1 MAKPNVLLLQALL
14 KNKNNIRDGIVR
26 IQDVVTDYFKMGGK
40 DLEVN
45 DRAIIENFFVKE
57 APSNVESID
66 MARDLVKLDQNP
78 QTPYSMANDLGR
90 RNPGLKF
97 TDDMTFGQ
105 VNEMKQSNSL
115 PPGGTRESVKK
126 EAVEKYGIRPER
138 FDEIMDSQFDEKL
151 GDDLLKDSTFP
162 SFNTRENIGGVEDIK
177 QGIGSLP
184 KGVPGEIFDTKN
196 AARDEMAGFINKM
209 RGQGMSNPDIA
220 GVRRV
225 PGDEQKRTAELVV
238 NQNRMGAD
246 TPIKQEF
253 MEEFTELQNTKGP
266 RFFKEEF
273 QGYDSF
279 GDLIKNKG
287 IDARNAIVT
296 DLELLG
302 VAENELMQIARSA
315 NEVAANNPFTPE
327 AWITSMKQDLELSN
341 INYDMRFWDNYF
353 DQLID
358 STRKDPPMFRY
369 GGLV

>member
-90 RNPGLKF
+90 RNPGLNF

-105 VNEMKQSNSL
+105 VDEMKQ
-115 PPGGTRESVKK
+115 G
-126 EAVEKYGIRPER
+126 
-138 FDEIMDSQFDEKL
+138 L
-151 GDDLLKDSTFP
+151 GA
-162 SFNTRENIGGVEDIK
+162 
-177 QGIGSLP
+177 LP
-184 KGVPGEIFDTKN
+184 KGVPGEVFDTKN

-246 TPIKQEF
+246 TSIKQEF

-273 QGYDSF
+273 QGYDSY
-279 GDLIKNKG
+279 GDLVKNKG
-287 IDARNAIVT
+287 IEARNAIVD

-315 NEVAANNPFTPE
+315 NEVAATNPFAPE
-327 AWITSMKQDLELSN
+327 AWITSIKQDLELSN

-358 STRKDPPMFRY
+358 STRKDPPMFRH

>member
-1 MAKPNVLLLQALL
+1 MAKPNVLLLQTLL
-14 KNKNNIRDGIVR
+14 KNKNNIRDGVFR
-26 IQDVVTDYFKMGGK
+26 IQDLVTDYFKSGGK

-45 DRAIIENFFVKE
+45 DRAIIEQFFVKE
-57 APSNVESID
+57 APSNVQSID
-66 MARDLVKLDQNP
+66 MARDLVKVDQNP
-78 QTPYSMANDLGR
+78 QTPYSMANDLGK
-90 RNPGLKF
+90 RNPGLNF

-105 VNEMKQSNSL
+105 VDEMKQGL
-115 PPGGTRESVKK
+115 
-126 EAVEKYGIRPER
+126 
-138 FDEIMDSQFDEKL
+138 
-151 GDDLLKDSTFP
+151 
-162 SFNTRENIGGVEDIK
+162 
-177 QGIGSLP
+177 GSLP
-184 KGVPGEIFDTKN
+184 KGVPGEVFDTKN

-209 RGQGMSNPDIA
+209 RGQGISNPDIA
-220 GVRRV
+220 GIRRV

-246 TPIKQEF
+246 TSIKQEF

-287 IDARNAIVT
+287 IDARNAIIT
-296 DLELLG
+296 DLEVLG
-302 VAENELMQIARSA
+302 VAEDELMQIARSA
-315 NEVAANNPFTPE
+315 NEVAANNPFAPE

-358 STRKDPPMFRY
+358 STRKDPPMFRH

>member
-14 KNKNNIRDGIVR
+14 KNKNNIRDGVVR

-40 DLEVN
+40 NLEVN
-45 DRAIIENFFVKE
+45 DRAIIEEFFVKE
-57 APSNVESID
+57 APSNVTSMD
-66 MARDLVKLDQNP
+66 MAKDLVKVDQNP
-78 QTPYSMANDLGR
+78 QTPYSMANDLGK
-90 RNPGLKF
+90 RNPGLNF

-105 VNEMKQSNSL
+105 VDEMKQ
-115 PPGGTRESVKK
+115 G
-126 EAVEKYGIRPER
+126 
-138 FDEIMDSQFDEKL
+138 L
-151 GDDLLKDSTFP
+151 GA
-162 SFNTRENIGGVEDIK
+162 
-177 QGIGSLP
+177 LP
-184 KGVPGEIFDTKN
+184 KGVPGEVFDTKN

-266 RFFKEEF
+266 RFFKDESM
-273 QGYDSF
+273 GYDSV
-279 GDLIKNKG
+279 GDMINNKG
-287 IDARNAIVT
+287 IEARNAIVD

-315 NEVAANNPFTPE
+315 NEVAANNPFAPE

>member
-66 MARDLVKLDQNP
+66 MARDLVKVDQNP
-78 QTPYSMANDLGR
+78 QTPYSMANDLGQ
-90 RNPGLKF
+90 RNPGLNF

-105 VNEMKQSNSL
+105 VDEMKQGL
-115 PPGGTRESVKK
+115 
-126 EAVEKYGIRPER
+126 
-138 FDEIMDSQFDEKL
+138 
-151 GDDLLKDSTFP
+151 
-162 SFNTRENIGGVEDIK
+162 
-177 QGIGSLP
+177 GSLP

-209 RGQGMSNPDIA
+209 RGQGISNPDIA
-220 GVRRV
+220 GIRRV

-315 NEVAANNPFTPE
+315 NEVAANNPFAPE

>member
-66 MARDLVKLDQNP
+66 MARDLVKVDQNP
-78 QTPYSMANDLGR
+78 QTPYSMANDLGK
-90 RNPGLKF
+90 RNPGLNF

-105 VNEMKQSNSL
+105 VDEMKQ
-115 PPGGTRESVKK
+115 G
-126 EAVEKYGIRPER
+126 
-138 FDEIMDSQFDEKL
+138 L
-151 GDDLLKDSTFP
+151 GA
-162 SFNTRENIGGVEDIK
+162 
-177 QGIGSLP
+177 LP
-184 KGVPGEIFDTKN
+184 KGVPGEVFDTKN

-279 GDLIKNKG
+279 GDMINNKG
-287 IDARNAIVT
+287 IEARNAIID

>member
-66 MARDLVKLDQNP
+66 MARDLVKLDSNP
-78 QTPYSMANDLGR
+78 QTPYSMANDLGK
-90 RNPGLKF
+90 RNPGLNF

-105 VNEMKQSNSL
+105 VDEMKQGL
-115 PPGGTRESVKK
+115 
-126 EAVEKYGIRPER
+126 
-138 FDEIMDSQFDEKL
+138 
-151 GDDLLKDSTFP
+151 
-162 SFNTRENIGGVEDIK
+162 
-177 QGIGSLP
+177 GSLP

-209 RGQGMSNPDIA
+209 RGQGISNPDIA
-220 GVRRV
+220 GIRRV

>member
-1 MAKPNVLLLQALL
+1 MAKPNVLLLQTLL
-14 KNKNNIRDGIVR
+14 KNKNNIRDGVFR
-26 IQDVVTDYFKMGGK
+26 IQDLVTDYFKSGGK
-40 DLEVN
+40 DLQIN
-45 DRAIIENFFVKE
+45 DRAIIEEFFVKE
-57 APSNVESID
+57 APSNVTSMD
-66 MARDLVKLDQNP
+66 MAKDLVKVDQNP
-78 QTPYSMANDLGR
+78 QTPYSMANDLGK
-90 RNPGLKF
+90 RNPGLNF

-105 VNEMKQSNSL
+105 VDEMKQGL
-115 PPGGTRESVKK
+115 
-126 EAVEKYGIRPER
+126 
-138 FDEIMDSQFDEKL
+138 
-151 GDDLLKDSTFP
+151 
-162 SFNTRENIGGVEDIK
+162 
-177 QGIGSLP
+177 GSLP

-266 RFFKEEF
+266 RFFKDESM
-273 QGYDSF
+273 GYDSV
-279 GDLIKNKG
+279 GDMINNKG
-287 IDARNAIVT
+287 IEARNAIVD

-315 NEVAANNPFTPE
+315 NEVAANNPFAPE

-358 STRKDPPMFRY
+358 STRKDPPMFRH

>member
-1 MAKPNVLLLQALL
+1 MAKPNVLLLQTLL
-14 KNKNNIRDGIVR
+14 KNKNNIRDGVFR
-26 IQDVVTDYFKMGGK
+26 IQDLVTDYFKSGGK
-40 DLEVN
+40 DLQIN
-45 DRAIIENFFVKE
+45 DRAIIEEFFVKE
-57 APSNVESID
+57 APSNVTSMD
-66 MARDLVKLDQNP
+66 MAKDLVKVDQNP
-78 QTPYSMANDLGR
+78 QTPYSMANDLGK
-90 RNPGLKF
+90 RNPGLNF

-105 VNEMKQSNSL
+105 VDEMKQ
-115 PPGGTRESVKK
+115 G
-126 EAVEKYGIRPER
+126 
-138 FDEIMDSQFDEKL
+138 L
-151 GDDLLKDSTFP
+151 GA
-162 SFNTRENIGGVEDIK
+162 
-177 QGIGSLP
+177 LP

-246 TPIKQEF
+246 TSIKQEF

-266 RFFKEEF
+266 RFFKDESM
-273 QGYDSF
+273 GYDSV
-279 GDLIKNKG
+279 GDMINNKG
-287 IDARNAIVT
+287 IEARNAIVD

-358 STRKDPPMFRY
+358 STRKDPPMFRH

>member
-1 MAKPNVLLLQALL
+1 MAKPNVLLLQTLL
-14 KNKNNIRDGIVR
+14 KNKNNIRDGVFR
-26 IQDVVTDYFKMGGK
+26 IQDLVTDYFKSGGK
-40 DLEVN
+40 DLQIN
-45 DRAIIENFFVKE
+45 DRAIIEEFFVKE
-57 APSNVESID
+57 APSNVTSMD
-66 MARDLVKLDQNP
+66 MAKDLVKVDQNP
-78 QTPYSMANDLGR
+78 QTPYSMANDLGK
-90 RNPGLKF
+90 RNPGLNF

-105 VNEMKQSNSL
+105 VDEMKQ
-115 PPGGTRESVKK
+115 G
-126 EAVEKYGIRPER
+126 
-138 FDEIMDSQFDEKL
+138 L
-151 GDDLLKDSTFP
+151 GA
-162 SFNTRENIGGVEDIK
+162 
-177 QGIGSLP
+177 LP
-184 KGVPGEIFDTKN
+184 KGVPGEVFDTKN

-209 RGQGMSNPDIA
+209 RGQGISNPDIA

-246 TPIKQEF
+246 TSIKQEF

-266 RFFKEEF
+266 RFFKDESM
-273 QGYDSF
+273 GYDSV
-279 GDLIKNKG
+279 GDMINNKG
-287 IDARNAIVT
+287 IEARNAIVD

-315 NEVAANNPFTPE
+315 NEVAANNPFAPE

>member
-1 MAKPNVLLLQALL
+1 MAKPNVLLLQTLL
-14 KNKNNIRDGIVR
+14 KNKNNIRDGVFR
-26 IQDVVTDYFKMGGK
+26 IQDLVTDYFKSGGK
-40 DLEVN
+40 DLQIN
-45 DRAIIENFFVKE
+45 DRAIIEEFFVKE
-57 APSNVESID
+57 APSNVTSMD
-66 MARDLVKLDQNP
+66 MAKDLVKVDQNP
-78 QTPYSMANDLGR
+78 QTPYSMANDLGK
-90 RNPGLKF
+90 RNPGLNF

-105 VNEMKQSNSL
+105 VDEMKQGL
-115 PPGGTRESVKK
+115 
-126 EAVEKYGIRPER
+126 
-138 FDEIMDSQFDEKL
+138 
-151 GDDLLKDSTFP
+151 
-162 SFNTRENIGGVEDIK
+162 
-177 QGIGSLP
+177 GSLP

-266 RFFKEEF
+266 RFFKDESM
-273 QGYDSF
+273 GYDSV
-279 GDLIKNKG
+279 GDMINNKG
-287 IDARNAIVT
+287 IEARNAIVD

-315 NEVAANNPFTPE
+315 NEVAANNPFAPE

-358 STRKDPPMFRY
+358 STRKDPAMFRY

>member
-66 MARDLVKLDQNP
+66 MARDLVKVDQNP
-78 QTPYSMANDLGR
+78 QTPYSMANDLGK
-90 RNPGLKF
+90 RNPGLEF
-97 TDDMTFGQ
+97 NDQMTFGQ
-105 VNEMKQSNSL
+105 VDEMKQGL
-115 PPGGTRESVKK
+115 
-126 EAVEKYGIRPER
+126 
-138 FDEIMDSQFDEKL
+138 
-151 GDDLLKDSTFP
+151 
-162 SFNTRENIGGVEDIK
+162 
-177 QGIGSLP
+177 GSLP

-220 GVRRV
+220 GIRRV

-315 NEVAANNPFTPE
+315 NEVAANNPFAPE
-327 AWITSMKQDLELSN
+327 AWITSMKQDLELN
-341 INYDMRFWDNYF
+341 GINYDMRFWDNYF

-358 STRKDPPMFRY
+358 STRKDPPMFRH

>member
-1 MAKPNVLLLQALL
+1 MAKPNVLLLQVLL
-14 KNKNNIRDGIVR
+14 KNKNNIRDGVAR

-45 DRAIIENFFVKE
+45 DRAIIEQFFVKE
-57 APSNVESID
+57 APSNVQSID
-66 MARDLVKLDQNP
+66 MARDLVKVDQNP
-78 QTPYSMANDLGR
+78 QTPYSMANDLGK
-90 RNPGLKF
+90 RNPGLNF

-105 VNEMKQSNSL
+105 VDEMKQGL
-115 PPGGTRESVKK
+115 
-126 EAVEKYGIRPER
+126 
-138 FDEIMDSQFDEKL
+138 
-151 GDDLLKDSTFP
+151 
-162 SFNTRENIGGVEDIK
+162 
-177 QGIGSLP
+177 GSLP

-315 NEVAANNPFTPE
+315 NEVAANNPFAPE

>member
-1 MAKPNVLLLQALL
+1 MAKPNVLLLQTLL
-14 KNKNNIRDGIVR
+14 KNKNNIRDGVFR
-26 IQDVVTDYFKMGGK
+26 IQDLVTDYFKSGGK
-40 DLEVN
+40 DLQIN
-45 DRAIIENFFVKE
+45 DRAIIEEFFVKE
-57 APSNVESID
+57 APSNVTSMD
-66 MARDLVKLDQNP
+66 MANDLVKVDQNP
-78 QTPYSMANDLGR
+78 QTPYSMANDLGK
-90 RNPGLKF
+90 RNPGLNF

-105 VNEMKQSNSL
+105 VDEMKQGL
-115 PPGGTRESVKK
+115 
-126 EAVEKYGIRPER
+126 
-138 FDEIMDSQFDEKL
+138 
-151 GDDLLKDSTFP
+151 
-162 SFNTRENIGGVEDIK
+162 
-177 QGIGSLP
+177 GSLP

-266 RFFKEEF
+266 RFFKDESM
-273 QGYDSF
+273 GYDSV
-279 GDLIKNKG
+279 GDMINNKG
-287 IDARNAIVT
+287 IEARNAIVD

-315 NEVAANNPFTPE
+315 NEVAANNPFAPE

-358 STRKDPPMFRY
+358 STRKDPAMFRY

>member
-66 MARDLVKLDQNP
+66 MARDLIKVDKNP
-78 QTPYSMANDLGR
+78 QTPYSMANDLGK
-90 RNPGLKF
+90 RNPGLNF

-105 VNEMKQSNSL
+105 VDEMKQGL
-115 PPGGTRESVKK
+115 
-126 EAVEKYGIRPER
+126 
-138 FDEIMDSQFDEKL
+138 
-151 GDDLLKDSTFP
+151 
-162 SFNTRENIGGVEDIK
+162 
-177 QGIGSLP
+177 GSLP
-184 KGVPGEIFDTKN
+184 KGVPGEVFDTKN

-209 RGQGMSNPDIA
+209 RGQGISNPDIA
-220 GVRRV
+220 GIRRV

-315 NEVAANNPFTPE
+315 NEVAANNPFAPE
-327 AWITSMKQDLELSN
+327 AWITSMKQDLELNN

-358 STRKDPPMFRY
+358 STRKDPPMFRH

>member
-1 MAKPNVLLLQALL
+1 MAKPNVLLLQTLL
-14 KNKNNIRDGIVR
+14 KNKNNIRDGVVR

-45 DRAIIENFFVKE
+45 DRAIIEDFFVKE
-57 APSNVESID
+57 APSNVTSMD
-66 MARDLVKLDQNP
+66 MAKDLVKVDQNP
-78 QTPYSMANDLGR
+78 QTPYSMANDLGK
-90 RNPGLKF
+90 RNPGLNF

-105 VNEMKQSNSL
+105 VDEMKQGL
-115 PPGGTRESVKK
+115 
-126 EAVEKYGIRPER
+126 
-138 FDEIMDSQFDEKL
+138 
-151 GDDLLKDSTFP
+151 
-162 SFNTRENIGGVEDIK
+162 
-177 QGIGSLP
+177 GSLP

-266 RFFKEEF
+266 RFFKDESM
-273 QGYDSF
+273 GYDSV
-279 GDLIKNKG
+279 GDMINNKG
-287 IDARNAIVT
+287 IEARNAIVD

-315 NEVAANNPFTPE
+315 NEVAANNPFAPE

-358 STRKDPPMFRY
+358 STRKDPAMFRY

>member
-1 MAKPNVLLLQALL
+1 MAKPNVLLLQTLL
-14 KNKNNIRDGIVR
+14 KNKNNIRDGVFR
-26 IQDVVTDYFKMGGK
+26 IQDLVTDYFKSGGK
-40 DLEVN
+40 DLQIN
-45 DRAIIENFFVKE
+45 DRAIIEEFFVKE
-57 APSNVESID
+57 APSNVTSMD
-66 MARDLVKLDQNP
+66 MAKDLVKVDQNP
-78 QTPYSMANDLGR
+78 QTPYSMANDLGK
-90 RNPGLKF
+90 RNPGLNF

-105 VNEMKQSNSL
+105 VDEMKQ
-115 PPGGTRESVKK
+115 G
-126 EAVEKYGIRPER
+126 
-138 FDEIMDSQFDEKL
+138 L
-151 GDDLLKDSTFP
+151 GA
-162 SFNTRENIGGVEDIK
+162 
-177 QGIGSLP
+177 LP
-184 KGVPGEIFDTKN
+184 KGVPGEVFDTKN

-209 RGQGMSNPDIA
+209 RGQGISNPDIA

-246 TPIKQEF
+246 TSIKQEF

-266 RFFKEEF
+266 RFFKDESM
-273 QGYDSF
+273 GYDSV
-279 GDLIKNKG
+279 GDMINNKG
-287 IDARNAIVT
+287 IEARNAIVD

-315 NEVAANNPFTPE
+315 NEVAANNPFAPE

-358 STRKDPPMFRY
+358 STRKDPPMFRH

>member
-1 MAKPNVLLLQALL
+1 MAKPNLLLLQVLT
-14 KNKNNIRDGIVR
+14 KNRNAIRDGVAR
-26 IQDVVTDYFKMGGK
+26 IQDVVTDYFRSGGK
-40 DLEVN
+40 DIQVS
-45 DRAIIENFFVKE
+45 DRAIIEDFFVKE
-57 APSNVESID
+57 APSNVTSMDIAEPLV
-66 MARDLVKLDQNP
+66 DLAQNP
-78 QTPYSMANDLGR
+78 KTPYSMANDLSK

-97 TDDMTFGQ
+97 TDDMTFGEA
-105 VNEMKQSNSL
+105 NE
-115 PPGGTRESVKK
+115 V
-126 EAVEKYGIRPER
+126 
-138 FDEIMDSQFDEKL
+138 
-151 GDDLLKDSTFP
+151 
-162 SFNTRENIGGVEDIK
+162 K

-184 KGVPGEIFDTKN
+184 KGVPGEIFDAKN
-196 AARDEMAGFINKM
+196 AARDEAATFIKAM
-209 RGQGMSNPDIA
+209 REQNISNTDIA

-246 TPIKQEF
+246 TSIKQDF
-253 MEEFTELQNTKGP
+253 MEEFTELKNTKGP

-273 QGYDSF
+273 LGYDSV
-279 GDLIKNKG
+279 GDMINNKG
-287 IDARNAIVT
+287 IEARNAIVD

-315 NEVAANNPFTPE
+315 NEVAANNPFAPE

-358 STRKDPPMFRY
+358 STRKDPSMFRY

>member
-78 QTPYSMANDLGR
+78 QTPYSMANDLSR
-90 RNPGLKF
+90 RNPGLNF

-105 VNEMKQSNSL
+105 VDEMKQGL
-115 PPGGTRESVKK
+115 
-126 EAVEKYGIRPER
+126 
-138 FDEIMDSQFDEKL
+138 
-151 GDDLLKDSTFP
+151 
-162 SFNTRENIGGVEDIK
+162 
-177 QGIGSLP
+177 GSLP
-184 KGVPGEIFDTKN
+184 KGVPGEVFDTKN

-315 NEVAANNPFTPE
+315 NEVAANNPFAPE
-327 AWITSMKQDLELSN
+327 AWITSIKQDLELSN

>member
-1 MAKPNVLLLQALL
+1 MAKPNLLLLQVLT
-14 KNKNNIRDGIVR
+14 KNRNAIRDGVAKV
-26 IQDVVTDYFKMGGK
+26 QDVVTDYFRSGGK
-40 DLEVN
+40 DIQVS
-45 DRAIIENFFVKE
+45 DRAIIEDFFVKE
-57 APSNVESID
+57 APSNVTSMDIAEPLV
-66 MARDLVKLDQNP
+66 DLAQNP
-78 QTPYSMANDLGR
+78 KTPYSMANDLSK

-97 TDDMTFGQ
+97 TDDMTFGEA
-105 VNEMKQSNSL
+105 NE
-115 PPGGTRESVKK
+115 V
-126 EAVEKYGIRPER
+126 
-138 FDEIMDSQFDEKL
+138 
-151 GDDLLKDSTFP
+151 
-162 SFNTRENIGGVEDIK
+162 K

-184 KGVPGEIFDTKN
+184 KGVPGEIFDAKN
-196 AARDEMAGFINKM
+196 AARDEAATFIKAM
-209 RGQGMSNPDIA
+209 RDKNISNTDIA

-246 TPIKQEF
+246 TSIKQGF
-253 MEEFTELQNTKGP
+253 MEDFTELKNTKGP

-273 QGYDSF
+273 LGYDSV
-279 GDLIKNKG
+279 GDMINNKG
-287 IDARNAIVT
+287 IEARNAIVD

-315 NEVAANNPFTPE
+315 NEVAANNPFAPE

-358 STRKDPPMFRY
+358 STRKDPSMFRY

>member
-14 KNKNNIRDGIVR
+14 KNKNNIRDGVFR
-26 IQDVVTDYFKMGGK
+26 IQDLVTDYFKSGGK
-40 DLEVN
+40 DLQIN
-45 DRAIIENFFVKE
+45 DRAIIEEFFVKE
-57 APSNVESID
+57 APSNVTSMD
-66 MARDLVKLDQNP
+66 MAKDLVKVDQNP
-78 QTPYSMANDLGR
+78 QTPYSMANDLGK
-90 RNPGLKF
+90 RNPGLNF

-105 VNEMKQSNSL
+105 VDEMKQ
-115 PPGGTRESVKK
+115 G
-126 EAVEKYGIRPER
+126 
-138 FDEIMDSQFDEKL
+138 L
-151 GDDLLKDSTFP
+151 GA
-162 SFNTRENIGGVEDIK
+162 
-177 QGIGSLP
+177 LP
-184 KGVPGEIFDTKN
+184 KGVPGEVFDTKN

-266 RFFKEEF
+266 RFFKDESM
-273 QGYDSF
+273 GYDSV
-279 GDLIKNKG
+279 GDMINNKG
-287 IDARNAIVT
+287 IEARNAIVD
-296 DLELLG
+296 DLEILG

-315 NEVAANNPFTPE
+315 NEVAANNPFAPE

>member
-1 MAKPNVLLLQALL
+1 MAKPNVLLLQTLL
-14 KNKNNIRDGIVR
+14 KNKNNIRDGVFR
-26 IQDVVTDYFKMGGK
+26 IQDLVTDYFKSGGK
-40 DLEVN
+40 DLQVN
-45 DRAIIENFFVKE
+45 DRAIIEEFFVKE
-57 APSNVESID
+57 APSNVTSMD
-66 MARDLVKLDQNP
+66 MANDLVKVDQNP
-78 QTPYSMANDLGR
+78 QTPYSMANDLGK
-90 RNPGLKF
+90 RNPGLNF

-105 VNEMKQSNSL
+105 VDEMKQGL
-115 PPGGTRESVKK
+115 
-126 EAVEKYGIRPER
+126 
-138 FDEIMDSQFDEKL
+138 
-151 GDDLLKDSTFP
+151 
-162 SFNTRENIGGVEDIK
+162 
-177 QGIGSLP
+177 GSLP
-184 KGVPGEIFDTKN
+184 KGVPGEVFDTKN

-246 TPIKQEF
+246 TSIKQEF

-266 RFFKEEF
+266 RFFKDESM
-273 QGYDSF
+273 GYDSV
-279 GDLIKNKG
+279 GDMINNKG
-287 IDARNAIVT
+287 IEARNAIVD

-315 NEVAANNPFTPE
+315 NEVAANNPFAPE

>member
-1 MAKPNVLLLQALL
+1 MAKPNIVLLQTLL
-14 KNKNNIRDGIVR
+14 KNKNNIRDGVFR
-26 IQDVVTDYFKMGGK
+26 IQDLVTDYFKSGGK

-45 DRAIIENFFVKE
+45 DRAIIEEFFVKE
-57 APSNVESID
+57 APSNVQSID

-78 QTPYSMANDLGR
+78 QTPYSMANDLSR
-90 RNPGLKF
+90 RNPGLNF

-105 VNEMKQSNSL
+105 IDEMKQLALDETKQLDPALYEDRGGNIIPAQFKDSN
-115 PPGGTRESVKK
+115 
-126 EAVEKYGIRPER
+126 
-138 FDEIMDSQFDEKL
+138 
-151 GDDLLKDSTFP
+151 STFP

-177 QGIGSLP
+177 QGLGSLP

-209 RGQGMSNPDIA
+209 RGQGISNPDIA
-220 GVRRV
+220 GIRRV
-225 PGDEQKRTAELVV
+225 PGDEQKRIAELVV

-253 MEEFTELQNTKGP
+253 MEEFTELKNTKGP

-287 IDARNAIVT
+287 IEARNAIID

-315 NEVAANNPFTPE
+315 NEVAANNPFAPE
-327 AWITSMKQDLELSN
+327 AWITSMKQDLELSQ

>member
-57 APSNVESID
+57 APSNVTSMD
-66 MARDLVKLDQNP
+66 MAKDLVKVDQNP
-78 QTPYSMANDLGR
+78 QTPYSMANDLGK
-90 RNPGLKF
+90 RNPGLNF

-105 VNEMKQSNSL
+105 VDEMKQGL
-115 PPGGTRESVKK
+115 
-126 EAVEKYGIRPER
+126 
-138 FDEIMDSQFDEKL
+138 
-151 GDDLLKDSTFP
+151 
-162 SFNTRENIGGVEDIK
+162 
-177 QGIGSLP
+177 GSLP

-315 NEVAANNPFTPE
+315 NEVAANNPFAPE

>member
-66 MARDLVKLDQNP
+66 MARDLVKVDQNP
-78 QTPYSMANDLGR
+78 QTPYSMANDLGK
-90 RNPGLKF
+90 RNPGLNF

-105 VNEMKQSNSL
+105 VDEMKQGL
-115 PPGGTRESVKK
+115 
-126 EAVEKYGIRPER
+126 
-138 FDEIMDSQFDEKL
+138 
-151 GDDLLKDSTFP
+151 
-162 SFNTRENIGGVEDIK
+162 
-177 QGIGSLP
+177 GSLP

-315 NEVAANNPFTPE
+315 NEVAANNPFAPE

>member
-14 KNKNNIRDGIVR
+14 KNKNNIRDGVFK
-26 IQDVVTDYFKMGGK
+26 IQDLVTDYFKMGGK
-40 DLEVN
+40 NLEVN
-45 DRAIIENFFVKE
+45 DRAIIEEFFVKE
-57 APSNVESID
+57 APSNVTSMD
-66 MARDLVKLDQNP
+66 MAKDLVKVDQNP
-78 QTPYSMANDLGR
+78 QTPYSMANDLGK
-90 RNPGLKF
+90 RNPGLNF

-105 VNEMKQSNSL
+105 VDEMKQ
-115 PPGGTRESVKK
+115 G
-126 EAVEKYGIRPER
+126 
-138 FDEIMDSQFDEKL
+138 L
-151 GDDLLKDSTFP
+151 GA
-162 SFNTRENIGGVEDIK
+162 
-177 QGIGSLP
+177 LP

-266 RFFKEEF
+266 RFFKDESM
-273 QGYDSF
+273 GYDSV
-279 GDLIKNKG
+279 GDMINNKG
-287 IDARNAIVT
+287 IEARNAIVD

-315 NEVAANNPFTPE
+315 NEVAANNPFAPE

-358 STRKDPPMFRY
+358 STRKDPPMFRH

>member
-66 MARDLVKLDQNP
+66 MARDLIKVDKNP
-78 QTPYSMANDLGR
+78 QTPYSMANDRGK
-90 RNPGLKF
+90 RNPGLNF

-105 VNEMKQSNSL
+105 VDEMKQ
-115 PPGGTRESVKK
+115 G
-126 EAVEKYGIRPER
+126 
-138 FDEIMDSQFDEKL
+138 L
-151 GDDLLKDSTFP
+151 GA
-162 SFNTRENIGGVEDIK
+162 
-177 QGIGSLP
+177 LP
-184 KGVPGEIFDTKN
+184 KGVPGEVFDTKN

-273 QGYDSF
+273 QGYDSY
-279 GDLIKNKG
+279 GDLVKNKG
-287 IDARNAIVT
+287 IEARNAIVD

-315 NEVAANNPFTPE
+315 NEVAANNPFAPE

>member
-14 KNKNNIRDGIVR
+14 KNKNNIRDGVFK
-26 IQDVVTDYFKMGGK
+26 IQDLVTDYFKMGGK
-40 DLEVN
+40 NLEVN
-45 DRAIIENFFVKE
+45 DRAIIEEFFVKE
-57 APSNVESID
+57 APSNVTSMD
-66 MARDLVKLDQNP
+66 MANDLVKVDQNP
-78 QTPYSMANDLGR
+78 QTPYSMANDLGK
-90 RNPGLKF
+90 RNPGLNF

-105 VNEMKQSNSL
+105 VDEMKQ
-115 PPGGTRESVKK
+115 G
-126 EAVEKYGIRPER
+126 
-138 FDEIMDSQFDEKL
+138 L
-151 GDDLLKDSTFP
+151 GA
-162 SFNTRENIGGVEDIK
+162 
-177 QGIGSLP
+177 LP
-184 KGVPGEIFDTKN
+184 KGVPGEVFDTKN

-266 RFFKEEF
+266 RFFKDESM
-273 QGYDSF
+273 GYDSV
-279 GDLIKNKG
+279 GDMINNKG
-287 IDARNAIVT
+287 IEARNAIVD

-315 NEVAANNPFTPE
+315 NEVAANNPFAPE

-358 STRKDPPMFRY
+358 STRKDPAMFRY

>member
-1 MAKPNVLLLQALL
+1 MAKPNVLLLQTLL
-14 KNKNNIRDGIVR
+14 KNKNNIRDGVFR
-26 IQDVVTDYFKMGGK
+26 IQDLVTDYFKSGGK
-40 DLEVN
+40 DLQIN
-45 DRAIIENFFVKE
+45 DRAIIEEFFVKE
-57 APSNVESID
+57 APSNVTSMD
-66 MARDLVKLDQNP
+66 MANDLVKVDQNP
-78 QTPYSMANDLGR
+78 QTPYSMANDLGK
-90 RNPGLKF
+90 RNPGLNF

-105 VNEMKQSNSL
+105 VDEMKQ
-115 PPGGTRESVKK
+115 G
-126 EAVEKYGIRPER
+126 
-138 FDEIMDSQFDEKL
+138 L
-151 GDDLLKDSTFP
+151 GA
-162 SFNTRENIGGVEDIK
+162 
-177 QGIGSLP
+177 LP
-184 KGVPGEIFDTKN
+184 KGVPGEVFDTKN

-209 RGQGMSNPDIA
+209 RGQGISNPDIA

-246 TPIKQEF
+246 TSIKQEF

-266 RFFKEEF
+266 RFFKDESM
-273 QGYDSF
+273 GYDSV
-279 GDLIKNKG
+279 GDMINNKG
-287 IDARNAIVT
+287 IEARNAIVD

-327 AWITSMKQDLELSN
+327 AWITSMKQDLELNN

-358 STRKDPPMFRY
+358 STRKDPPMFRH